1 MILTGG
7 IRIKRNEILRKLVG
21 LSSSAKLLFWYLLT
35 IVDFAGEAQGKFR
48 GYINDLVALTEI
60 KYDTAYRAIKELEE
74 RCLLKFS
81 AGRNQYDKSEIEIIG
96 YGNFLEAD
104 KKQIKSKSRA
114 DKEHG
119 LEMALRREDASSKNL
134 KNIKNIKNLKDS
146 SKEESPG
153 GIVKGGN
160 LRTSASRNFREAERG
175 EDLPEEVW
183 MKRQLEKTAA
193 NWEL

>member
-1 MILTGG
+1 
-7 IRIKRNEILRKLVG
+7 
-21 LSSSAKLLFWYLLT
+21 LLT

-60 KYDTAYRAIKELEE
+60 KYDTVYRAIKELEE

-96 YGNFLEAD
+96 YGNFLEAN